1 MKALCHTLPLYRGG
15 VIGCNTSLQEDRP
28 NTRSRV
34 GHKGVLPGRVP
45 GALSQGRRP
54 SGKSTL
60 RATGRQPKRGL
71 RFDFNDRRNDFRRWP
86 LGGRAFPTHTA
97 IDAYTAPKLG
107 ETA

>member
-28 NTRSRV
+28 NTCSRV
-34 GHKGVLPGRVP
+34 GHKVCCQAGCQAHEPGETSL
-45 GALSQGRRP
+45 GEEHAKGD
-54 SGKSTL
+54 
-60 RATGRQPKRGL
+60 RATTQAGIA
-71 RFDFNDRRNDFRRWP
+71 FHFNDRRNDFRRWP